1 MLLGP
6 ATRVMLASLQLA
18 AARSVAPIEGS
29 DLRSCVAM
37 HTVGEMR
44 IHLAVAVVLLM
55 LPAAAVELRWPEATL
70 RGFPVLRD
78 TNGRPVGDGSVS
90 QWIEHG
96 ALHVKAVHDFRDGRR
111 VEEQAVLRQQPEL
124 EQLRWSFI
132 EQRGNEVLRR
142 FEADLVGRS
151 ATAQKKEE
159 NGELKH
165 WEESLEIEPGKT
177 FAGVGFMYA
186 VKNLGDRLDRGE
198 KVQLRAV
205 AFTPQPRT
213 VTVTVMHEGVETLR
227 FGSRRFQADRIAI
240 HPEIP
245 AIARPFVKAPD
256 QHLWFY
262 RAFPPTLLR
271 AEIALAEPSDPIIR
285 IDALPAASSAEAHA
299 PPPGARRARGVHPAR
314 DQQK

>member
-6 ATRVMLASLQLA
+6 ATRVTPASLQLA
-18 AARSVAPIEGS
+18 AARSVAPIKGS
-29 DLRSCVAM
+29 DLRIRVAM
-37 HTVGEMR
+37 HIVGEMR
-44 IHLAVAVVLLM
+44 VHLSIAVMLLA
-55 LPAAAVELRWPEATL
+55 LTAAAVELRWPEATL

-78 TNGRPVGDGSVS
+78 TNGRLLGDCSLS

-96 ALHVKAVHDFRDGRR
+96 TLHVKAVYEFRDGRR

-132 EQRGNEVLRR
+132 DQRGDELLRR
-142 FEADLVGRS
+142 FEVDLAARS

-165 WEESLEIEPGKT
+165 WGESLEIEPGKT

-205 AFTPQPRT
+205 GFTPQPRT
-213 VTVTVMHEGVETLR
+213 VTVTVMHEGAETLR
-227 FGSRRFQADRIAI
+227 FGSRQFRAARIAI

-245 AIARPFVKAPD
+245 AIARLFVKAPD

-262 RAFPPTLLR
+262 RDPPPTLLR
-271 AEIALAEPSDPIIR
+271 AEIPLAEPSDPIIR
-285 IDALPAASSAEAHA
+285 IDALPTSATEARAPHPAARHA
-299 PPPGARRARGVHPAR
+299 RAVHPAS
-314 DQQK
+314 DQEK

>member
-1 MLLGP
+1 M
-6 ATRVMLASLQLA
+6 ATGWAVH
-18 AARSVAPIEGS
+18 I
-29 DLRSCVAM
+29 
-37 HTVGEMR
+37 VGEMR
-44 IHLAVAVVLLM
+44 IHWAVAVVLLV

-78 TNGRPVGDGSVS
+78 TNGRVLGNCSLS

-96 ALHVKAVHDFRDGRR
+96 ALHVKAVLEFRDGRR

-124 EQLRWSFI
+124 EQLQWSFV
-132 EQRGNEVLRR
+132 EHRGNEILRR
-142 FEADLVGRS
+142 FEADLAARS
-151 ATAQKKEE
+151 AKAQKKE

-165 WEESLEIEPGKT
+165 WEESLEVQPGKT

-205 AFTPQPRT
+205 GFTPQPRT
-213 VTVTVMHEGVETLR
+213 VTVTVMHEGVETLL
-227 FGSRRFQADRIAI
+227 FGSRQFRATRIAI

-245 AIARPFVKAPD
+245 AIARLFVKLPD

-262 RAFPPTLLR
+262 RDPPPTLLR
-271 AEIALAEPSDPIIR
+271 AEVPLAEPSDPMIR
-285 IDALPAASSAEAHA
+285 IDALPATSAVEARA
-299 PPPGARRARGVHPAR
+299 PHPAAPRAHDVHPAN